1 MSRPP
6 GLSLSTGDDDDDF
19 GRPMELEASS
29 DSLSLA
35 SSFTLSASGTFAKGD
50 FVINKSGIAAINH
63 AEVRRTG
70 LQLQDLEFFEVLGK
84 GASSLVRRA
93 VHKPSQT
100 QLAVK
105 IINVFDKG
113 KRDQLLRELRTLYS
127 SQNYPWLVAFHDCHY
142 DEGAMY
148 IVLEY
153 MDGGSLADVLQ
164 AAQLTGSSALSESV
178 LARLS
183 ARVLGGL
190 DYLHRERHQVHRDVK
205 PGNILLNTQ
214 GEIKISDFGLSAEL
228 DSTQAM
234 CATFIGTHAYMSPER
249 LGGKPYS
256 FASDIW
262 SLGITLVEC
271 ADGQYPYP
279 SFSSANAFV
288 LLSQIIND
296 PAPTLCTETFS
307 PAFVDFVA
315 RSVHKEPEHRPQ
327 AHELLEHSWL
337 QMHDDA
343 LRPFDFAAFVRTVNE
358 LPQPHAPR

>member
-6 GLSLSTGDDDDDF
+6 GLSLSTGDGDF

-29 DSLSLA
+29 ESLDLA
-35 SSFTLSASGTFAKGD
+35 SSFTLSASGTFAKED

-63 AEVRRTG
+63 TEVRRTG

-93 VHKPSQT
+93 VHKPSQA

-127 SQNYPWLVAFHDCHY
+127 SQNYPWLVAFHDCLY

-164 AAQLTGSSALSESV
+164 APQLTGSSALSEPV
-178 LARLS
+178 LARLA

-190 DYLHRERHQVHRDVK
+190 NYLHVDRHQVRADLPTYQPTYLPAYLPTHPPTYRT
-205 PGNILLNTQ
+205 G
-214 GEIKISDFGLSAEL
+214 A
-228 DSTQAM
+228 
-234 CATFIGTHAYMSPER
+234 IGW
-249 LGGKPYS
+249 G
-256 FASDIW
+256 
-262 SLGITLVEC
+262 
-271 ADGQYPYP
+271 
-279 SFSSANAFV
+279 
-288 LLSQIIND
+288 
-296 PAPTLCTETFS
+296 
-307 PAFVDFVA
+307 
-315 RSVHKEPEHRPQ
+315 
-327 AHELLEHSWL
+327 
-337 QMHDDA
+337 
-343 LRPFDFAAFVRTVNE
+343 
-358 LPQPHAPR
+358 